1 MLRFFIRRVL
11 LAVLTLFAVSVT
23 TFLLFF
29 AVPAD
34 PAATMCGTRICP
46 ADQAARIRTSL
57 GLDRPLAVQYSEYM
71 KGIFTGRDIGS
82 GSDAIHCPA
91 PCLGVSFRNHLPV
104 LTIIGQ
110 GLPITLSI
118 VLGGAITYLAL
129 GLFLGTTAAL
139 RRGSAVDRFSIGFSL
154 TGASMQIFVLG
165 LVLIS
170 IFVYELGWLPRPT
183 YTSLFDNPFKFL
195 VGMLLPWAT
204 LGFIN
209 SAAYSRLSRAQMLE
223 TLSEDFVRTAR
234 AKGASLRTV
243 NYRHALR
250 AAITPIVTFFGVDLG
265 GQLGGVVITESTFN
279 LHGVGQ
285 ISIQA
290 VNDLNLPIVM
300 ATVFLAA
307 IFVVASN
314 VIVDVLYAV
323 IDPRVRLG

>member
-34 PAATMCGTRICP
+34 PAATMCGTRVCP

-57 GLDRPLAVQYSEYM
+57 GLDRPLVVQYSEYM
-71 KGIFTGRDIGS
+71 KGIFTGRDIGT

-104 LTIIGQ
+104 LTIIQQ
-110 GLPITLSI
+110 GLPVTLSI
-118 VLGGAITYLAL
+118 VLGGAITWLTI
-129 GLFLGTTAAL
+129 GLVLGTTAAL
-139 RRGSAVDRFSIGFSL
+139 RRGSPVDRFSIGFSL
-154 TGASMQIFVLG
+154 TGASMQIYVLG

-170 IFVYELGWLPRPT
+170 IFVYTLGWLPRPG
-183 YTSLFDNPFKFL
+183 YTSLFDNPWKFFL
-195 VGMLLPWAT
+195 GMLLPWAT

-209 SAAYSRLSRAQMLE
+209 SAVYSRLSRAQMLE

-234 AKGASLRTV
+234 AKGASMRTV

-250 AAITPIVTFFGVDLG
+250 AAITPIVTVFGLDLG
-265 GQLGGVVITESTFN
+265 ANLGGVVITETTFN
-279 LHGVGQ
+279 MRGIGQ
-285 ISIQA
+285 IAVQA
-290 VNDLNLPIVM
+290 VGDLNLPIVM

-307 IFVVASN
+307 TFVVASN
-314 VIVDVLYAV
+314 VVVDMLYAV
-323 IDPRVRLG
+323 IDPRVRLS

>member
-82 GSDAIHCPA
+82 GPDKIHCPA

-118 VLGGAITYLAL
+118 VLGGAMVYLTL

-183 YTSLFDNPFKFL
+183 YTSLFDNPFKFV

-314 VIVDVLYAV
+314 VVVDMLYAV

>member
-23 TFLLFF
+23 TFILFF

-34 PAATMCGTRICP
+34 PAQTMCGTRICP

-57 GLDRPLAVQYSEYM
+57 GLDRPVAVQYGEYM
-71 KGIFTGRDIGS
+71 RGVFVGRDIGT
-82 GSDAIHCPA
+82 GNEAIHCPA

-104 LTIIGQ
+104 LTILGR
-110 GLPITLSI
+110 GFPITISI
-118 VLGGAITYLAL
+118 VLGGAVLWLTL

-154 TGASMQIFVLG
+154 TGASMQIYVLG
-165 LVLIS
+165 LVLTS
-170 IFVYELGWLPRPT
+170 IFVFELGWLPRPV
-183 YTSLFDNPFKFL
+183 YTPLLDNPIKWL
-195 VGMLLPWAT
+195 LGMLLPWIT
-204 LGFIN
+204 LAFIN
-209 SAAYSRLSRAQMLE
+209 SASYSRLSRAQMLE

-250 AAITPIVTFFGVDLG
+250 AAITPIVTVFGIDLG
-265 GQLGGVVITESTFN
+265 ANLGGVVITETTFN
-279 LHGVGQ
+279 MRGIGQ
-285 ISIQA
+285 IAVQA

-300 ATVFLAA
+300 ATVLIAA
-307 IFVVASN
+307 TFVVVSN
-314 VIVDVLYAV
+314 VVVDMLYAV

>member
-82 GSDAIHCPA
+82 GPDAIHCPA

-118 VLGGAITYLAL
+118 VLGGAMVYLTL

-154 TGASMQIFVLG
+154 TGASMQIYVLG
-165 LVLIS
+165 LVLVS
-170 IFVYELGWLPRPT
+170 IFVYQLGWLPRPT
-183 YTSLFDNPFKFL
+183 YTPLFDNPFKFV
-195 VGMLLPWAT
+195 VGMLLPWIT

-250 AAITPIVTFFGVDLG
+250 AAITPIVTIFGLDLG
-265 GQLGGVVITESTFN
+265 ASLGGVVITESTFN
-279 LHGVGQ
+279 MQGMGQ
-285 ISIQA
+285 ISVQA
-290 VNDLNLPIVM
+290 VQNLNLPVVM
-300 ATVFLAA
+300 ATVLIAA
-307 IFVVASN
+307 TFVVVSN
-314 VIVDVLYAV
+314 VVVDMMYAV
-323 IDPRVRLG
+323 IDPRVRLS